1 MAADAR
7 HRAASQH
14 APGYE
19 QRLGTTF
26 HWVALF
32 KIAYPH
38 YVLFLPLHEPETHA
52 VHACHN
58 EETLAVLRVF
68 MARHGSLAKGKQG
81 AATTSDTKAA
91 VTSTLRAFRSVEAR
105 YDVCSPVFQQLLPA
119 VGQQMRRSDAAPSG
133 DRAISVGIRAQ
144 HLVRLRTM
152 GVHVSIFDFGLGHAS
167 LQTCA
172 RGGEPGLR
180 ERQRPGDFDPS
191 RGVVWT
197 DLVWRTPA
205 ESQSHLPS
213 LDLYWYPAKDGKVRH
228 RKVPIPISRL
238 HDGPLGARP
247 DCPYDAI
254 LALWSERSPH
264 IAACAPGCDHTACVR
279 SRTPFFVT
287 DEGAIVDT
295 PYMAALGAK
304 WAAAL
309 GLPAKGL
316 GAKWARIG
324 GASDLFDAL
333 GVAEGAAILRQRG
346 RWKQDLGAIYARVS
360 AARQLDASR
369 RMAESRGT
377 DMTARAGW
385 AQPAW
390 RYAR

>member
-1 MAADAR
+1 
-7 HRAASQH
+7 
-14 APGYE
+14 
-19 QRLGTTF
+19 
-26 HWVALF
+26 
-32 KIAYPH
+32 
-38 YVLFLPLHEPETHA
+38 
-52 VHACHN
+52 
-58 EETLAVLRVF
+58 
-68 MARHGSLAKGKQG
+68 
-81 AATTSDTKAA
+81 
-91 VTSTLRAFRSVEAR
+91 
-105 YDVCSPVFQQLLPA
+105 
-119 VGQQMRRSDAAPSG
+119 
-133 DRAISVGIRAQ
+133 
-144 HLVRLRTM
+144 
-152 GVHVSIFDFGLGHAS
+152 
-167 LQTCA
+167 
-172 RGGEPGLR
+172 
-180 ERQRPGDFDPS
+180 
-191 RGVVWT
+191 
-197 DLVWRTPA
+197 
-205 ESQSHLPS
+205 
-213 LDLYWYPAKDGKVRH
+213 VRH

-264 IAACAPGCDHTACVR
+264 IAAWRARCDHTTCVR
-279 SRTPFFVT
+279 FRTPFFVT

-295 PYMAALGAK
+295 PYMAALGAE

-309 GLPAKGL
+309 GLPAEGL